1 VVRGGCACELP
12 EAEEK
17 MSLIQVVVALIEE
30 AGSASADDLMP
41 DCPGYSR
48 AQVLSAIQNA
58 AQLGHI
64 VKVGKAGTG
73 LGNGLGIYEPVPKPA
88 GPRPVASVWE
98 FAQREANA
106 A

>member
-1 VVRGGCACELP
+1 
-12 EAEEK
+12 

-30 AGSASADDLMP
+30 AGRATADDILE
-41 DCPGYSR
+41 DCEGYSR
-48 AQVLSAIQNA
+48 TQVLAAIQNA

-64 VKVGKAGTG
+64 RKIGKAGTG

-98 FAQREANA
+98 WASRA
-106 A
+106 

>member
-1 VVRGGCACELP
+1 
-12 EAEEK
+12 

-30 AGSASADDLMP
+30 AGSASADDILP
-41 DCPGYSR
+41 DCEGYTR
-48 AQVLSAIQNA
+48 QQVLAAIQNA

-73 LGNGLGIYEPVPKPA
+73 LGNGLGIYEPAPKPP

-98 FAQREANA
+98 YAQRQ
-106 A
+106 